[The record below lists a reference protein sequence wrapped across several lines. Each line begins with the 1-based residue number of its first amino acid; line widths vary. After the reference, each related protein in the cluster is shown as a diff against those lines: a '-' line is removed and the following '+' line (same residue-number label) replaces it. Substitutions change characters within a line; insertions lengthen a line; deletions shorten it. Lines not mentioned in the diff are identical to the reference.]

1 MKIKYET
8 PEMDLVTRLASD
20 VIQTS
25 GDRGFQYE
33 SRNITYQSGNEGSK
47 LKLW

>member
-1 MKIKYET
+1 MKIKYVA
-8 PEMDLVTRLASD
+8 PELDLLIRLASD

-33 SRNITYQSGNEGSK
+33 SRNITYQSENAGGK

>member
-1 MKIKYET
+1 MKIKYVA
-8 PEMDLVTRLASD
+8 PELDVMIQLASD

-25 GDRGFQYE
+25 GERGFQYE
-33 SRNITYQSGNEGSK
+33 SKNITYQAENKGGE